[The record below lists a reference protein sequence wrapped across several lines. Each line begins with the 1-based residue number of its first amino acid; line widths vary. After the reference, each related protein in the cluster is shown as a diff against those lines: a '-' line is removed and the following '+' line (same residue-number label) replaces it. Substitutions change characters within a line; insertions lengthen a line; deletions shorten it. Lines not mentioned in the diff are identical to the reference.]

1 MCIFAA
7 LKKRGVK
14 LFISIEPGGLQNLK
28 FIKSSLAF
36 TLIKAGKIE
45 SYIKRKL
52 YDFDGIQFQGNRKKM
67 AEEME
72 AG

>member
-36 TLIKAGKIE
+36 TLIKPGKIE
-45 SYIKRKL
+45 P
-52 YDFDGIQFQGNRKKM
+52 
-67 AEEME
+67 
-72 AG
+72 